1 MASFFILPVHGQE
14 WTRFRGPNGNG
25 GSEAA
30 WIPTQWT
37 KQDYNWNVE
46 LPGIGHSSP
55 VIWGDRI
62 FLMSAAEDGTA
73 QYAICVHAD
82 DGQHIWQREEPMRPY
97 HVHARSSLASSSPAV
112 DDRHVYV
119 VWTSGAALP
128 PAEGKQ
134 RTCVADQT
142 TLVALTH
149 DGDEVWRRDLGAYES
164 NHGFGTSPIIYNDLV
179 ILSKLPKA
187 TESGLDTGSYCSVF
201 AMDRMTGETRWE
213 TSRNPGQKTSY
224 SVPCV
229 FNPPDGRPQL
239 VSCSTVHG
247 MFALDITTGE
257 ELWTID
263 VFRMRT
269 VSSPFVAGGLVFGAT
284 GSGRGGNYVVAVRPG
299 QRPEVA
305 YEVTTQAPY
314 VPTSVPYE
322 DLLFLWS
329 DKGIV
334 TCVKTAS
341 GEVVW
346 KKRVGGNYSGSPVR
360 AGNAIY
366 CVSEDGEVVAVAA
379 SDKYELLGRSQL
391 DKPSRSTPAVS
402 GGRMYLRTYSH
413 LFSIGGN

>member
-1 MASFFILPVHGQE
+1 
-14 WTRFRGPNGNG
+14 
-25 GSEAA
+25 
-30 WIPTQWT
+30 
-37 KQDYNWNVE
+37 
-46 LPGIGHSSP
+46 
-55 VIWGDRI
+55 
-62 FLMSAAEDGTA
+62 
-73 QYAICVHAD
+73 
-82 DGQHIWQREEPMRPY
+82 
-97 HVHARSSLASSSPAV
+97 
-112 DDRHVYV
+112 
-119 VWTSGAALP
+119 
-128 PAEGKQ
+128 
-134 RTCVADQT
+134 
-142 TLVALTH
+142 
-149 DGDEVWRRDLGAYES
+149 
-164 NHGFGTSPIIYNDLV
+164 
-179 ILSKLPKA
+179 
-187 TESGLDTGSYCSVF
+187 
-201 AMDRMTGETRWE
+201 
-213 TSRNPGQKTSY
+213 
-224 SVPCV
+224 
-229 FNPPDGRPQL
+229 
-239 VSCSTVHG
+239 

-314 VPTSVPYE
+314 VPTSVPYG

-346 KKRVGGNYSGSPVR
+346 KKRVGGNYSGSPIR

-402 GGRMYLRTYSH
+402 GERMYLRTYSH